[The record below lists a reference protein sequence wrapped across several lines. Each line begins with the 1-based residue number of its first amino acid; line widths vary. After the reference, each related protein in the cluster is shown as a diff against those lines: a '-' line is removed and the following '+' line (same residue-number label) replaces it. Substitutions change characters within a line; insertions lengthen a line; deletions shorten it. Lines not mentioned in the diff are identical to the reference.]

1 MRIAFIVNCFPVLS
15 ETFVLNQV
23 TGLIDRGHEVDIYAD
38 RLGDTTKVHPDVTKY
53 CLLDRTY
60 LLTPIPDN
68 LLSRL
73 VKGIE
78 LFYTNF
84 IQAPTITLRSLNLF
98 KYGFLAASLRL
109 LYTVT
114 PVVSQP
120 YDIIH
125 CQFGT
130 QGFRGMWFRAI
141 NSPNAKLI
149 TIFRGHD
156 ISQFVSKRGKQV
168 YQKLFQT
175 GDFFLANC
183 DFFRQKVVNLGCN
196 PDRIIVH
203 FSGLDVSK
211 FTFKPRYFSPGDKM
225 RLVTTGRLV
234 EKKGI
239 EYVIRAI
246 AELSERH
253 PNLEYTIIGDGP
265 LKEEFQ
271 QLIQTLNID
280 SFVNLVGWKSEQ
292 EIIEILDQSQ
302 IFVAPSITAQ
312 DGDQDA
318 PINVLKEAMA
328 MGLPVVS
335 TYHGG
340 IPELVEDGIS
350 GFLVP
355 ERDTS
360 TLVEKLRYL
369 IENPDCWLEMGQA
382 GRTYVENHFDLN
394 KLNDRLIDIYQHL
407 LEPTIS
413 PSEWRSTMS
422 QSISN
427 LG

>member
-1 MRIAFIVNCFPVLS
+1 MKIAFIVNCFPVLS
-15 ETFVLNQV
+15 ETFILNQV

-53 CLLDRTY
+53 CLLGRTY
-60 LLTPIPDN
+60 FLNAIPDN
-68 LLSRL
+68 LFLRL
-73 VKGIE
+73 IKGIK
-78 LFYTNF
+78 LYYINF
-84 IQAPTITLRSLNLF
+84 IQDPIITLRSLNLF
-98 KYGFLAASLRL
+98 KYGSLAVSLRL
-109 LYTVT
+109 LYTAI
-114 PVVSQP
+114 PGLNKS
-120 YDIIH
+120 YDIVH

-156 ISQFVSKRGKQV
+156 ISQFVKDRGNKV
-168 YQKLFQT
+168 YETLFQS

-183 DFFRQKVVNLGCN
+183 EFFRKKAVKLGCKS
-196 PDRIIVH
+196 DEIIVH
-203 FSGLDVSK
+203 FSGLDVGK
-211 FTFKPRYFSPGDKM
+211 FAFKPRYLNPNDKI
-225 RLVTTGRLV
+225 RVVTTGRLV

-246 AELSERH
+246 AQLADH
-253 PNLEYTIIGDGP
+253 NPNLEYTIIGDGP
-265 LKEEFQ
+265 LKEKFQ
-271 QLIQTLNID
+271 QLIQTLNAD
-280 SFVNLVGWKSEQ
+280 SVVNLVGWKSEQ
-292 EIIEILDQSQ
+292 EIIEILDQSH

-360 TLVEKLRYL
+360 ALVKKLGYL
-369 IENPDCWLEMGQA
+369 AENPDCWSRMGQA
-382 GRTYVENHFDLN
+382 GRTYVENYFDLN
-394 KLNDRLIDIYQHL
+394 KLNDRLVDIYQYL
-407 LEPTIS
+407 LEPTTS
-413 PSEWRSTMS
+413 PLEWRSTMT